1 MNNKLVAKDV
11 DQWLDEVDYSLINS
25 TEYVPS
31 SFALQYINFIK
42 LVNSNN
48 PEANK
53 SPAMHLTMLDKI
65 VGKSEYLVNLCFR
78 GSAKT
83 TLFMEYLTLYLA
95 VFHEIPGFGEVE
107 GMIYVADSMENGA
120 KNARKNIE
128 TRYENS
134 EFLQHWVPEAK
145 FTDTYLEF
153 TNKSGQKLGVK
164 LYGATTGVRGTKI
177 FAKRPV
183 LAVLDD
189 LLTDESAKSK
199 TVMNLIEDIVYKGI
213 NHALDPTRR
222 KVIFCGTPFD
232 KNDILIKA
240 VESGAWEVNVY
251 PVCEKFPC
259 KPEEFRGAWED
270 RFSYDFVKKQYDMA
284 VKTGTTAAFYQELML
299 RISSDDERLVQDDE
313 IRWYQRKS
321 LLKNKHNFNFYITTD
336 FATSAK
342 QTADFSVISV
352 WAYNSNGDW
361 FWVDGVCEKQT
372 MDKNVNDLFRLVLEY
387 KPQEVGIEITG
398 QQGGFIPW
406 LQQEMMT
413 RNIWFNFS
421 RMKGSKQPGIRPTA
435 DKLSRFNMVVPW
447 FKAGKFYF
455 PQEMKMSTIMGIFI
469 QQIKLATKSG
479 LKGHDDCLDTIS
491 MLGYLNPW
499 KPSETMILNAQGE
512 SIYEDDDFNKEEY
525 SALSSYIV

>member
-1 MNNKLVAKDV
+1 MNKIKDV

-25 TEYVPS
+25 SDYVPS
-31 SFALQYINFIK
+31 PFALQYVNFIK
-42 LVNSNN
+42 LVNAGS

-53 SPAMHLTMLDKI
+53 TPAMHLAMLDRLAGNSDY
-65 VGKSEYLVNLCFR
+65 VVNLCFR

-95 VFHEIPGFGEVE
+95 VFHEIPGFGEVSA
-107 GMIYVADSMENGA
+107 MIYVADSMENGA
-120 KNARKNIE
+120 KNARKNIQ

-134 EFLQHWVPEAK
+134 EFLKHWVPEAK

-153 TNKSGQKLGVK
+153 TNLSGQKLGVK

-183 LAVLDD
+183 LAILDD

-199 TVMNLIEDIVYKGI
+199 TVMQLIEDIVYKGI

-232 KNDILIKA
+232 KNDVLIKA

-259 KPEEFRGAWED
+259 KKEEFKGAWED
-270 RFSYDFVKKQYDMA
+270 RFSYDFIKKQYDMA
-284 VKTGTTAAFYQELML
+284 VKTGTTSAFYQELML

-313 IRWYQRKS
+313 IRWYSRIK
-321 LLKNKHNFNFYITTD
+321 LLENKHNFNFYITTD

-352 WAYNSNGDW
+352 WAYNANGDW

-387 KPQEVGIEITG
+387 KPQDVGIEITG

-406 LQQEMMT
+406 LQSEMMN
-413 RNIWFNFS
+413 RNIWFNIA
-421 RMKGSKQPGIRPTA
+421 RMANSNSLGIRPTQ
-435 DKLSRFNMVVPW
+435 DKLARFNIVVPW
-447 FKAGKFYF
+447 FKAGKMYF
-455 PQEMKMSTIMGIFI
+455 PQEMRMSTIIGIFL

-479 LKGHDDCLDTIS
+479 LKGHDDCIDTIS
-491 MLGYLNPW
+491 MLGYLRPW
-499 KPSETMILNAQGE
+499 KPAESMLVNASGNP
-512 SIYEDDDFNKEEY
+512 IYEDMDENQVESSSIE
-525 SALSSYIV
+525 SYIV